1 MSLVRKSGLILKVKV
16 SSRIQITTTHT
27 LHVHVLGVGVVN
39 LVIENVKNIVERPE
53 GFTTCLALQ
62 AETLKRTIQNRRTK
76 KNLIAWR
83 VQYDYMNLLHSI
95 FLIFGVD

>member
-83 VQYDYMNLLHSI
+83 VQYDCMNLLHSI
-95 FLIFGVD
+95 FF